1 MATKVTKTGEAKATF
16 TKYGRVG
23 TASELYKR
31 CIAALRLRNDEAWSA
46 VASVLGVDA
55 AGTASYPAWYRC
67 QLNRVRG

>member
-1 MATKVTKTGEAKATF
+1 MATTTKTTGEAKATF

-46 VASVLGVDA
+46 VASVLGLEA
-55 AGTASYPAWYRC
+55 AGSAAYPSWYRC
-67 QLNRVRG
+67 QLKRAR